1 MNSTCT
7 RLLLAAMTLL
17 PLAAAAQRDGVDVS
31 LSRIDSSLPCAEAG
45 AQVQV
50 HFDVLHAAARPRT
63 VRLLLNGVPVPS
75 DQVRNAWPHVTLLGG
90 LAEGR
95 NTVEL
100 RAETADGRVIHRS
113 QVVKVGDSVHSA
125 DGVTLACRAPAVVAE
140 APAPATV
147 VESAP
152 TVVYS
157 TPPPVYYGDPYY
169 PVYAPYY
176 GGYYGWGGPA
186 ITLGF
191 GGCFGCYRH
200 GGWDDDWHHDW
211 RGGWH
216 GGWRH

>member
-1 MNSTCT
+1 MNSTST
-7 RLLLAAMTLL
+7 RLLLAVLTLL

-31 LSRIDSSLPCAEAG
+31 LSRPDASLPCAEAG
-45 AQVQV
+45 AQAQV
-50 HFDVLHAAARPRT
+50 HFDVLHAAARPRY
-63 VRLLLNGVPVPS
+63 VRLLLNGEPVPS
-75 DQVRNAWPHVTLLGG
+75 DQIRNAWPHVTLLGG

-125 DGVTLACRAPAVVAE
+125 DGVTLACRAPAVVADT
-140 APAPATV
+140 PAPATV
-147 VESAP
+147 VASAP

-157 TPPPVYYGDPYY
+157 APPPVVYTYPYGLA
-169 PVYAPYY
+169 YAPYY

-200 GGWDDDWHHDW
+200 AGWG
-211 RGGWH
+211 GGWH
-216 GGWRH
+216 HGWGGGWRR